1 MIKTKNKNNFFLF
14 ILTLIILFFSIIIF
28 LSIPVLFN
36 YKSIE
41 SQLEKKFY
49 SEFNINLK
57 ILDEIKYNFLPQPHL
72 LINKANLNI
81 TSKNANS
88 SNIETEKL
96 KIFLSLRNLYSK
108 SNLKFNKVEI
118 QNTNFKLNLHD
129 IKILRDHLYNKKN
142 NQIIVSKSK
151 IFLNDKDNNTIL
163 ISPINKLSYLINLN
177 ENYKKL
183 IIKGNIFDIDY
194 ESLWKRYYEKPK
206 KSHTEIKF
214 KNPNLF
220 LKNLL
225 EFDNSSKFKGK
236 VLVNFLNESFEI
248 DYSLNEQKIK
258 IETPDLNQKIGISSN
273 INLDP
278 FYFDSKIY
286 ISQQNLKFL
295 IDEFFYILINYNPEL
310 LGNLNGNLS
319 INLDSIDNEF
329 VDRGNINISVNE
341 KSIDV
346 KDIFFKIDGGHIASK
361 ILYLENEG
369 ELIFMSK
376 NSLEIK
382 NKKKFAKKLQIKVDK
397 IKDIRKINF
406 NLLRNIDTGK
416 ISISEIKIDDLNN
429 NKLSNQIYN
438 VNNIQEL
445 RSLLK
450 TILNS

>member
-88 SNIETEKL
+88 SIIETEKL

-236 VLVNFLNESFEI
+236 VLVNFLNEGFEI
-248 DYSLNEQKIK
+248 DYCCIRC
-258 IETPDLNQKIGISSN
+258 P
-273 INLDP
+273 P
-278 FYFDSKIY
+278 
-286 ISQQNLKFL
+286 
-295 IDEFFYILINYNPEL
+295 
-310 LGNLNGNLS
+310 
-319 INLDSIDNEF
+319 
-329 VDRGNINISVNE
+329 
-341 KSIDV
+341 
-346 KDIFFKIDGGHIASK
+346 
-361 ILYLENEG
+361 
-369 ELIFMSK
+369 
-376 NSLEIK
+376 
-382 NKKKFAKKLQIKVDK
+382 KL
-397 IKDIRKINF
+397 
-406 NLLRNIDTGK
+406 
-416 ISISEIKIDDLNN
+416 
-429 NKLSNQIYN
+429 
-438 VNNIQEL
+438 
-445 RSLLK
+445 
-450 TILNS
+450 